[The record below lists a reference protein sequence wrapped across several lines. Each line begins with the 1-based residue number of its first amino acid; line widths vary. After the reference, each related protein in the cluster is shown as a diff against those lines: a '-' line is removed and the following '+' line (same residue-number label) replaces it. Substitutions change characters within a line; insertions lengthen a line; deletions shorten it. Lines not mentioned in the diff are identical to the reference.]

1 MELKYINLT
10 EFLSHNTPLKKGDY
24 LYRHDKNEYPLK
36 DEYDISNL
44 FFVTESNGHKLT
56 IHNMSNSSIE
66 QIDLNS
72 TSEIWWLLPLP
83 NFIRKQI
90 GLE

>member
-1 MELKYINLT
+1 MELEYINLT
-10 EFLSHNTPLKKGDY
+10 EFLNRNIPLKKGDY
-24 LYRHDKNEYPLK
+24 LYKHDKNEYPLK
-36 DEYDISNL
+36 NEYDISNL

-56 IHNMSNSSIE
+56 IHNMSNSNIE
-66 QIDLNS
+66 QVDLSS

-83 NFIRKQI
+83 NLIRKQI